1 MSGSTGSKLRGY
13 VGLAADLRA
22 GKTTPRAYLEETFKR
37 IVELDPA
44 IGAFVRLN
52 QDGAIK
58 AADAST
64 ARWRDGKPL
73 SAIDGMPIAIKD
85 IIETADMPTGQGS
98 PLFEGQESHRD
109 SASVHALREAG
120 AVIVGKT
127 TTTEFAATHPWHKT
141 QNPHDP
147 KRTPGGSSSGSSAA
161 VGAGMVP
168 AGLGTQVVGSILR
181 PSSFC
186 GAVGFKP
193 SVGAI
198 NRSGSH
204 DHFSQSCQGAIAAS
218 LADAWAVLRAIA
230 DRAGGDP
237 GFVGLSG
244 DVDFRQATKP
254 ARLGVLETGG
264 WNATSDGARQAFA
277 MARDKLAKAGVEL
290 KDRRDDDD
298 IDTLEKTIADAQPL
312 TLALNAWEGR
322 WPLNTYADLD
332 ATKLSEGARGR
343 LKTAEA
349 TTQAQYADLL
359 TRRVAARAAYAK
371 AASKY
376 DAFVT
381 LGACGAAP
389 LGLGSTGN
397 TAMNVAASLL
407 GCPALTLPLLQDE
420 GLPLGLQ
427 LLGTTDR
434 DAALFDVANW
444 VAREAFG
451 RADLVGAAR

>member
-1 MSGSTGSKLRGY
+1 
-13 VGLAADLRA
+13 
-22 GKTTPRAYLEETFKR
+22 
-37 IVELDPA
+37 
-44 IGAFVRLN
+44 
-52 QDGAIK
+52 
-58 AADAST
+58 
-64 ARWRDGKPL
+64 
-73 SAIDGMPIAIKD
+73 MPVAIKD

-98 PLFEGQESHRD
+98 PLWEGQESRRD

-120 AVIVGKT
+120 AIILGKT

-141 QNPHDP
+141 QNPHDR

-204 DHFSQSCQGAIAAS
+204 DHFSQSCQGAIGAT
-218 LADAWAVLRAIA
+218 LADTWAVLRAIA

-237 GFVGLSG
+237 GFVGLTG
-244 DVDFRQATKP
+244 DVNFAKRAKP
-254 ARLGVLETGG
+254 ARLGLLETGG
-264 WNATSDGARQAFA
+264 WSATTEGARKAFA
-277 MARDKLAKAGVEL
+277 GAKEQLAKAGVEL
-290 KDRRDDDD
+290 KGRADDPD
-298 IDTLEKTIADAQPL
+298 IDTVEKTIADAQPL
-312 TLALNAWEGR
+312 TLAINAWEGR

-332 ATKLSEGARGR
+332 ATKLSEGARDR

-371 AASKY
+371 VVEPLRRLRDARRLRRGARRPRLDRQHRDERGGVAARLSGADLAAAAGRRPAARAAASRRNRPRRGAVRRRELGGGRSVRADGSGGRGGVSGRQRDDY
-376 DAFVT
+376 AFHKLLNCVAT
-381 LGACGAAP
+381 TSSYLPTP
-389 LGLGSTGN
+389 LVRPTVCTNLHMLS
-397 TAMNVAASLL
+397 NVALEIAGS
-407 GCPALTLPLLQDE
+407 
-420 GLPLGLQ
+420 
-427 LLGTTDR
+427 
-434 DAALFDVANW
+434 
-444 VAREAFG
+444 
-451 RADLVGAAR
+451 